1 MAISFQ
7 DAVLV
12 VQVSTFVLLGIWFVN
27 AGQWRLGV
35 VQLLLAVVQ
44 GVLYSGRMA

>member
-1 MAISFQ
+1 MTWA
-7 DAVLV
+7 DAVLGL
-12 VQVSTFVLLGIWFVN
+12 QVLTYLVLGTMFIGM
-27 AGQWRLGV
+27 GQWRLGT